1 MKNSYKVVEMDNDD
15 ELENIRRRKLEEMQ
29 REAMQKQMTDEQQ
42 QQQQEIERARRQQI
56 LRQILDPSARDRLNN
71 VRLVR
76 PDLAENVE
84 NQLIQLAS
92 MGRINKVIT
101 EKDII
106 DILGKF
112 TENQRETR
120 IERRNK

>member
-1 MKNSYKVVEMDNDD
+1 MDSDD
-15 ELENIRRRKLEEMQ
+15 ELEELRRRKLEEMQ
-29 REAMQKQMTDEQQ
+29 GNLSSQRNREEEARA
-42 QQQQEIERARRQQI
+42 QQEAERARKQQI
-56 LRQILDPSARDRLNN
+56 LRQILAPDARERLAN

-84 NQLIQLAS
+84 NQLVSLAG
-92 MGRINKVIT
+92 MGRINRLLT
-101 EKDII
+101 DRDIR

-112 TENQRETR
+112 QENKRETK